1 MNKGKNINTF
11 ETILYKIREKNLYF
25 IYLYF
30 SYFIYFI
37 TKHSFPYLY
46 NDNLVEPVGC
56 NL

>member
-30 SYFIYFI
+30 SYFI